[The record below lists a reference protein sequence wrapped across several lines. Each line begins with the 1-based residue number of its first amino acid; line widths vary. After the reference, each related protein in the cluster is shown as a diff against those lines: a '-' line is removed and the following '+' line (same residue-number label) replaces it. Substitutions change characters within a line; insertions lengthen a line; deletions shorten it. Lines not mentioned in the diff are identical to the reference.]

1 MEKKKETLFGEIFST
16 VNPYQSTLNY
26 IISSTGQFFR
36 IALRDTHQI
45 GGGLYF
51 EEDEDFESQIPKE
64 KPVKF
69 ETSINPKGKHRW
81 ARNIEFINPTQ
92 F

>member
-26 IISSTGQFFR
+26 IISSTGEFFR
-36 IALRDTHQI
+36 IALRDTYQI
-45 GGGLYF
+45 RGNFFL
-51 EEDEDFESQIPKE
+51 EENEDFESMIPKE

-69 ETSINPKGKHRW
+69 ETSIKSKGKRRW